1 MTGGIVLAK
10 DDILEFEGP
19 VIESMPNATF
29 KVQLPNG
36 HIVSARIS
44 GKLRMNY
51 IWILPGDKVTVEV
64 SVYDLTK
71 GRITWR
77 TKAERNGN

>member
-10 DDILEFEGP
+10 DILEFEGT